1 MNDMFGILEKWNVGR
16 MWRKKDEK
24 IKRIEDWNIGNYNNA
39 GNGGEARAVPE
50 QCERRRSAR
59 ALLGHWSGF
68 ARLLP
73 RCQGKLFQ
81 IVEYKRTTIAV

>member
-1 MNDMFGILEKWNVGR
+1 

-24 IKRIEDWNIGNYNNA
+24 IKRIEAWNIGNYNNA

-59 ALLGHWSGF
+59 ALLGHWSGNS
-68 ARLLP
+68 RLSSECWVIGCHNQSLI
-73 RCQGKLFQ
+73 LYNYFFVL
-81 IVEYKRTTIAV
+81 IYK